1 MKLGLHY
8 EMARPNLDDHLLLQ
22 ETIDQIILADRMGF
36 DYVWLV
42 EHHFLSGF
50 SGSTSPETILGA
62 LSQRTEQIRLGL
74 GVVVLPYHHPIQVA
88 ERVATLDH
96 LAKGRIDF
104 GTGRSQPYELSGMG
118 VDPLESRAMWEESLT
133 MIPRIWESDWFE
145 WEGKF
150 WNVPSRQVLPKPYQ
164 NPHPPI

>member
-118 VDPLESRAMWEESLT
+118 IDPLESRAMWEESLT

-145 WEGKF
+145 WEGK
-150 WNVPSRQVLPKPYQ
+150 S
-164 NPHPPI
+164 

>member
-104 GTGRSQPYELSGMG
+104 GTGRSQPYASYQ
-118 VDPLESRAMWEESLT
+118 A
-133 MIPRIWESDWFE
+133 WESI
-145 WEGKF
+145 
-150 WNVPSRQVLPKPYQ
+150 P
-164 NPHPPI
+164 